1 MRDTPSSQTLI
12 EQKVE
17 KYDPKLANEMR
28 GRRVENTLAY
38 VGAGIAIFTA
48 VLESLKHYGFLSNGG
63 ASGLP
68 WFNVIALIVLV
79 APKTLGRATVG
90 KYLDRLPI
98 IGGGGK

>member
-1 MRDTPSSQTLI
+1 MHDSPSTETIL
-12 EQKVE
+12 EQKVH
-17 KYDPKLANEMR
+17 KFDPKLANEMR

-48 VLESLKHYGFLSNGG
+48 VLESLKHYGILKNGG
-63 ASGLP
+63 STGLP
-68 WFNVIALIVLV
+68 WFNIIALIVLV

-98 IGGGGK
+98 IGGK